1 MVSSGAKCSPAGQK
15 SLFWH
20 KYTTL
25 LANKKLITW
34 HLLYSFTQKNKAM
47 GKFKNLQI
55 ELDKQQ
61 IEKIKGGGNPWIDP
75 SFGGILIPG
84 G

>member
-1 MVSSGAKCSPAGQK
+1 
-15 SLFWH
+15 
-20 KYTTL
+20 
-25 LANKKLITW
+25 
-34 HLLYSFTQKNKAM
+34 M